1 MINFTTINSYQF
13 WEKNI
18 PELANFFLEMEDLEY
33 WQMNEKENFPFLVVL
48 ETKLNHFTKFSS
60 IVDNEFHFKSF
71 LEILSYLKLGT
82 FFYWIYEI
90 NKEQPSFI
98 ISCLLS
104 AKQEN
109 NIYEKLF
116 IERFQLLERYNFL
129 NKIFNDNK
137 VNLIRTIFPL

>member
-1 MINFTTINSYQF
+1 
-13 WEKNI
+13 
-18 PELANFFLEMEDLEY
+18 MEDLEY
-33 WQMNEKENFPFLVVL
+33 WQMNEKDNFPFLVVL

-60 IVDNEFHFKSF
+60 IVDNEYHFQSF
-71 LEILSYLKLGT
+71 LEILSYLRLGT

-109 NIYEKLF
+109 NVYEKLF

-129 NKIFNDNK
+129 DKIFNDNK
-137 VNLIRTIFPL
+137 VNLIRTIISN